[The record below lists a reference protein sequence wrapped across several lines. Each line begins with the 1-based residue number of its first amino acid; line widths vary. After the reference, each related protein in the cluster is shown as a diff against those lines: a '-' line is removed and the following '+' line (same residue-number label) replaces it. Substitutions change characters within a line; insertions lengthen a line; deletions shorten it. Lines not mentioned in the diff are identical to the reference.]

1 MGRILTKTGIVNGQ
15 TILPG
20 HVTQSIDVFTAQETY
35 DLNHTGSYALTG
47 SFLATTISG
56 SHISS
61 SGDLIG
67 KDIIGE
73 TAVIDLIRSKDV
85 FSIIDYSSP
94 APSTVSITPPG
105 YIYIIDTSANPV
117 TADISPSEELNKII
131 IIKDTGHGGAGGNYV
146 TLSAGAGNIY
156 TKSGN
161 TGSIFVLPSSGSI
174 QLACY
179 LPDWWE
185 I

>member
-73 TAVIDLIRSKDV
+73 TAVIDLIRSK
-85 FSIIDYSSP
+85 